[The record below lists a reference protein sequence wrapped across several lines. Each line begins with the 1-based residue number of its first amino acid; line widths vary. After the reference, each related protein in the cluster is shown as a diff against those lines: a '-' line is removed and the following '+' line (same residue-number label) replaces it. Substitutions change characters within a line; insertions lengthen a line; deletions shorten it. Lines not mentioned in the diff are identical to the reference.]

1 MKVVTLDTADFND
14 ACGRLL
20 RCVKNR
26 RINFDTL
33 VGIAT
38 GGDYV
43 AAEFDFPETFSV
55 KKQRPSTSSKQG
67 IIARILPH
75 LPTPLLDRL
84 RILEARWLARSYGKI
99 NSDSVE
105 PAMLPDALR
114 ERLRSGA
121 GKSVLVVD
129 DAVDSGNTLLS
140 VVKGIRIAAPDA
152 EVHTAVMTQTFPKPV
167 IEPDVA
173 LWNDGTLIRFPWS
186 KDAKQK

>member
-1 MKVVTLDTADFND
+1 
-14 ACGRLL
+14 
-20 RCVKNR
+20 
-26 RINFDTL
+26 
-33 VGIAT
+33 
-38 GGDYV
+38 
-43 AAEFDFPETFSV
+43 
-55 KKQRPSTSSKQG
+55 
-67 IIARILPH
+67 
-75 LPTPLLDRL
+75 
-84 RILEARWLARSYGKI
+84 
-99 NSDSVE
+99 
-105 PAMLPDALR
+105 MLPDALR

-152 EVHTAVMTQTFPKPV
+152 EVHNAVMTQTFPKPV